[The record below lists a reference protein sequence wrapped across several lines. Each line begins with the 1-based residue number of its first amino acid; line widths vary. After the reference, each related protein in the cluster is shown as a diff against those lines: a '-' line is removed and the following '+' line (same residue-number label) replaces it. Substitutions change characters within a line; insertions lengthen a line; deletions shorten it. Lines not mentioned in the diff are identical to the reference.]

1 MNGTKTLNLVREI
14 AITGFKLK
22 YNGSIFGYLWSLMNP
37 LFYFLILYVVFAK
50 IFKIGGSVENYPLY
64 LLIGITLWGFFIDT
78 TSSCMTSIVGSGDLI
93 RKVYFPR
100 AILPIASSITSF
112 ISLLLNL
119 IVVFGFVYYLN
130 IDINVNVLL
139 LPLIL
144 LEFYLLSLG
153 VSFFL
158 ASLFVRFRD
167 IGHIWA
173 LFVQALFYATPI
185 LYPISFIPDKSIK
198 IVMISP
204 IAQIIQDAR
213 SVLLSS
219 NVETS
224 GQILGSYWFIPYM
237 LVIIICLS
245 GYFVF
250 NKMSAKFAEEV

>member
-1 MNGTKTLNLVREI
+1 MNRIKNLNLIREL

-50 IFKIGGSVENYPLY
+50 IFKIGGSIENYPLY

-78 TSSCMTSIVGSGDLI
+78 TSSCMTSIVGSGNLI

-100 AILPIASSITSF
+100 TILPIASSITSF

-119 IVVFGFVYYLN
+119 VVVFGFVYYLGIDLNYN
-130 IDINVNVLL
+130 IIT

-144 LEFYLLSLG
+144 VEFYFLSLG

-185 LYPISFIPDKSIK
+185 LYPISFIPDKFIK
-198 IVMISP
+198 IVMINP
-204 IAQIIQDAR
+204 VTQIIQDAR
-213 SVLLSS
+213 SVLLPS

-224 GQILGSYWFIPYM
+224 EQILGSFWFIPFT
-237 LVIIICLS
+237 LVFVTCLL